1 MNNAY
6 AEVARA
12 FLKKNRVFR
21 FHMKKIDDMDDRE
34 VVNACHVWYTENRL
48 EKEYR
53 EFENQWFGWKSL

>member
-21 FHMKKIDDMDDRE
+21 FHMKKIDDM
-34 VVNACHVWYTENRL
+34 
-48 EKEYR
+48 
-53 EFENQWFGWKSL
+53 